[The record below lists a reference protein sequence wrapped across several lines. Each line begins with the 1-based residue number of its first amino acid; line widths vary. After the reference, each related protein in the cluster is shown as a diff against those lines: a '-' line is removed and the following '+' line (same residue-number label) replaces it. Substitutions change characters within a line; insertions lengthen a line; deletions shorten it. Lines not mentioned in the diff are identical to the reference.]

1 MGFIKVLIHIIVLI
15 FSVFSGFLQVI
26 VRVSTI
32 SVYYLIF
39 HNKNMLHLIHL

>member
-1 MGFIKVLIHIIVLI
+1 MGFIRVLIHIIVLI

-26 VRVSTI
+26 VCVSTI